1 VEAVAAIVAFAL
13 FLGVIYMIIKPF
25 LAPEEIYDEAVH
37 SPELVSQKNRVIGAI
52 REIDMDYQTG
62 KLSEEDYK
70 LLRSRYTAAA
80 AEIIR
85 RMDEE
90 AEETARQEAEAPVEE
105 TSAAASDDGATDDGA
120 TGAEAPESP
129 ETAETADSPDTP
141 DDELERMI
149 AERKASL
156 KEPR

>member
-1 VEAVAAIVAFAL
+1 MEAVAAIVAFAL

-37 SPELVSQKNRVIGAI
+37 SPELLSQKNRVIGAI

-90 AEETARQEAEAPVEE
+90 EVAKEAEASAGE
-105 TSAAASDDGATDDGA
+105 TAAATDDG
-120 TGAEAPESP
+120 TSETDTPEAPV
-129 ETAETADSPDTP
+129 
-141 DDELERMI
+141 DELEQMI
-149 AERKASL
+149 SERKASL

>member
-1 VEAVAAIVAFAL
+1 MEAVAAIVAFAL
-13 FLGVIYMIIKPF
+13 FLGVVYMIIRPF
-25 LAPEEIYDEAVH
+25 LAPEEIYDEAVN

-62 KLSEEDYK
+62 KLSEEDYQ

-85 RMDEE
+85 RMDAE
-90 AEETARQEAEAPVEE
+90 AEEAARKEAEAPAQEPA
-105 TSAAASDDGATDDGA
+105 TASEDGA

-129 ETAETADSPDTP
+129 EPAETPEITETPDTP

>member
-13 FLGVIYMIIKPF
+13 FLGVVYLVIKPF
-25 LAPEEIYDEAVH
+25 LAPEEIYDEAVN
-37 SPELVSQKNRVIGAI
+37 SPELLQQKDRVIGAI

-62 KLSEEDYK
+62 KLSDEDYK

-90 AEETARQEAEAPVEE
+90 AAAVIEADATA
-105 TSAAASDDGATDDGA
+105 D
-120 TGAEAPESP
+120 
-129 ETAETADSPDTP
+129 AETKAAGDEVPEVPADQAEEPDEA
-141 DDELERMI
+141 DDELERII

-156 KEPR
+156 KESR

>member
-1 VEAVAAIVAFAL
+1 MEAVAAIVAFAL

-37 SPELVSQKNRVIGAI
+37 SPELLSQKNRVIGAI

-90 AEETARQEAEAPVEE
+90 AEEVAKEAEASAGE
-105 TSAAASDDGATDDGA
+105 TAAATDDG
-120 TGAEAPESP
+120 TSETDTPEAPV
-129 ETAETADSPDTP
+129 
-141 DDELERMI
+141 DELEQMI
-149 AERKASL
+149 SERKASL

>member
-1 VEAVAAIVAFAL
+1 MEAVAAIVAFSL
-13 FLGVIYMIIKPF
+13 FLGVVYLVIRPF
-25 LAPEEIYDEAVH
+25 LAPEEIYDEAVN

-62 KLSEEDYK
+62 KLSEEDYQ

-90 AEETARQEAEAPVEE
+90 AGLAEVEEEVAAQVESAPVAQGSE
-105 TSAAASDDGATDDGA
+105 TPDDT
-120 TGAEAPESP
+120 
-129 ETAETADSPDTP
+129 

-149 AERKASL
+149 AERKAAL
-156 KEPR
+156 KESR

>member
-1 VEAVAAIVAFAL
+1 MEAVAAIVAFSL
-13 FLGVIYMIIKPF
+13 FLGVVYLVIKPF
-25 LAPEEIYDEAVH
+25 LAPEEIYDEAVN

-62 KLSEEDYK
+62 KLSEEDYQ

-90 AEETARQEAEAPVEE
+90 AGLAEVEKEVAAQAESAPVAQG
-105 TSAAASDDGATDDGA
+105 AAADDT
-120 TGAEAPESP
+120 
-129 ETAETADSPDTP
+129 

-149 AERKASL
+149 AERKAAL
-156 KEPR
+156 KESR